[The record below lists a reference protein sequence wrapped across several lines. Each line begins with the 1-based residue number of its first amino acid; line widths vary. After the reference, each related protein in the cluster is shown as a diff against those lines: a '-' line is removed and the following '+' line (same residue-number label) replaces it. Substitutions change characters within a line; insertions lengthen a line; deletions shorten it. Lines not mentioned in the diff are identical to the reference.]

1 MLLTISLALA
11 QDATSGGEAP
21 NINVQTF
28 RPALDGH
35 EFFRMVDAELPA
47 PGFTGRAVISHTGS
61 PLQYTPEGGE
71 PVDIVSEVLQLDAGL
86 AYTKDRFRIGLDLPV
101 VLGADG
107 DGVEAGAGLGDMIID
122 AKFRFIDGWEGPIGV
137 ALGAHTSLPSSTI
150 DGGLKTGGLGVGG
163 ALSVDKRLAALHLGA
178 SVGLDYVPA
187 VELENV
193 AWGSQG
199 IFQLG
204 AAYALNQ
211 RVGLVTELYASGVL
225 DDIANPAARPTEW
238 LAGGW
243 VRTGKGNAIA
253 VRPAVSFGIGD
264 AVSTPSRRFLF
275 TIAYDPVAPPDKD
288 KDGIA
293 DKLDACPEKP
303 EDLDGAEDTDGCP
316 EWARLT
322 INVVDTDGQPADEYW
337 AITGTDKTGPSGA
350 MVELDRGTIEIGAGA
365 SKLNFDVPGAGSVAT
380 TVTVPAP
387 RGTLNVSIVDAK
399 KAPVT
404 GATFSARGP
413 TTVKDQAA
421 GSVSVRPGGYQLV
434 AHAPGYRPGKALVE
448 VAKDGSASITLEM
461 LPAKAELKAEKIEI
475 KDSIYFET
483 GKAVI
488 KAESFG
494 LLDEVAEIL
503 RDHPEIKRL
512 RIEGH
517 TDSRGNDKD
526 NLKLSQARAESVR
539 TYLAG
544 KGVVEGRL
552 TAVGYGETR
561 PLVKEKSEADRAKNR
576 RVDFFVVDPETDGI
590 PAPAPTQLPPRK

>member
-1 MLLTISLALA
+1 MLISLSLALA

-35 EFFRMVDAELPA
+35 EFFRLVDAELPA
-47 PGFTGRAVISHTGS
+47 QGFTGRAVISHTAS

-71 PVDIVSEVLQLDAGL
+71 TIDIVSDILQLDAGL
-86 AYTKDRFRIGLDLPV
+86 AFTRERFRIGLDLPV

-107 DGVEAGAGLGDMIID
+107 NGVEAGAGLGDLIVD
-122 AKFRFIDGWEGPIGV
+122 AKYRFIDGREGPVGI

-163 ALSVDKRLAALHLGA
+163 ALSVDKRLAALHLGG

-193 AWGSQG
+193 AWGSTANV
-199 IFQLG
+199 QLG

-225 DDIANPAARPTEW
+225 DDIANPAARPTEV

-243 VRTGKGNAIA
+243 VRTGKGNALS

-264 AVSTPSRRFLF
+264 AVSTPARRILF
-275 TIAYDPVAPPDKD
+275 TLAYDPVGPADKD

-293 DKLDACPEKP
+293 DKVDACPEKP

-322 INVVDTDGQPADEYW
+322 INVIDSDGQPADDYW
-337 AITGTDKTGPSGA
+337 TIAGTDKTGPSGA
-350 MVELDRGTIEIGAGA
+350 MVELDKGAIEIGAGA
-365 SKLNFDVPGAGSVAT
+365 AKTKFDVPGSGAVAT

-387 RGTLNVSIVDAK
+387 RGTLNVVIVDAK
-399 KAPVT
+399 KAPVA

-413 TTVKDQAA
+413 TPVKDQAA
-421 GSVSVRPGGYQLV
+421 GNVSVRPGGYQLV
-434 AHAPGYRPGKALVE
+434 ANAPGYRPGKAMVD
-448 VAKDGSASITLEM
+448 VAKDGSATITLEL

-475 KDSIYFET
+475 KDSVYFET
-483 GKAVI
+483 GKAII

-503 RDHPEIKRL
+503 KDHPEIRRL

-526 NLKLSQARAESVR
+526 NLKLSQARADSVR
-539 TYLAG
+539 TYLAS
-544 KGVVEGRL
+544 KGVEEGRL
-552 TAVGYGETR
+552 RSVGYGETK
-561 PLVKEKSEADRAKNR
+561 PLVKEKTDADRAKNR

-590 PAPAPTQLPPRK
+590 PAPAPTQLGPKK